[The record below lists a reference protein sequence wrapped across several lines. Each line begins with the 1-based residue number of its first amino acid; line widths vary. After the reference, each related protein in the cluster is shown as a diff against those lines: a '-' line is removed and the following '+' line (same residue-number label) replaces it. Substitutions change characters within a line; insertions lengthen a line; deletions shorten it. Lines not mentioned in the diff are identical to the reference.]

1 MRAIKCIL
9 LIFLW
14 VGLVCGVLGVVFG
27 LLGILDVFA
36 YAEFYILWLLLC
48 IIQWLCAVA
57 SVAVNWLTY

>member
-27 LLGILDVFA
+27 LVGILDVFA
-36 YAEFYILWLLLC
+36 YAEFYILWLLFV

-57 SVAVNWLTY
+57 SVGVNWLTY